1 MHSHC
6 LELSPVA
13 ETKEKETAAA
23 NEDDDDDD
31 CEVSKITLGGYR
43 LFVPSSLIV
52 LGRHA
57 QLTPVSGDRLF
68 APC

>member
-31 CEVSKITLGGYR
+31 CEVSKITLGGDR
-43 LFVPSSLIV
+43 LFVPSLIV

-57 QLTPVSGDRLF
+57 QLTPASGDRLYV
-68 APC
+68 PC